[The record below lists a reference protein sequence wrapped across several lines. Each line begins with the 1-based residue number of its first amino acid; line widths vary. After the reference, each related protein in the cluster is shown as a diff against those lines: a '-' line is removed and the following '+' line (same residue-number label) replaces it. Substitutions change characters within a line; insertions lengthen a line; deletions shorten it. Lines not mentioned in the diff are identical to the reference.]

1 MTQSET
7 HPLTASVLTPCL
19 PRPLA
24 EVMAEWPGLLAGPGA
39 LARAVPWLGTPLP
52 PFSASQTLALFQGP
66 ERNISCS
73 ALHPHLGLGVPNKTS
88 HGHLLE
94 PGDPPIREVLLVSL
108 LYTGQGARLSL
119 PPDSAVAPGTLALPV
134 SLSSLTCPSAY
145 QLDPLPPPSP
155 AAQCTAHPPCQA
167 EPQQG
172 VEERLCPAR

>member
-24 EVMAEWPGLLAGPGA
+24 EVAAEWPGPLAGPGA
-39 LARAVPWLGTPLP
+39 LARAVPWPGTPLL
-52 PFSASQTLALFQGP
+52 PFSASQTLALLQGP

-73 ALHPHLGLGVPNKTS
+73 ALHPHLGLGVPSRTS

-94 PGDPPIREVLLVSL
+94 PGDPPIREVLLVSS

-119 PPDSAVAPGTLALPV
+119 PPDSAVAAGPPPPSLTGRPV
-134 SLSSLTCPSAY
+134 HSHPRPVKRSLSSGWRRGSA
-145 QLDPLPPPSP
+145 L
-155 AAQCTAHPPCQA
+155 
-167 EPQQG
+167 G
-172 VEERLCPAR
+172 R